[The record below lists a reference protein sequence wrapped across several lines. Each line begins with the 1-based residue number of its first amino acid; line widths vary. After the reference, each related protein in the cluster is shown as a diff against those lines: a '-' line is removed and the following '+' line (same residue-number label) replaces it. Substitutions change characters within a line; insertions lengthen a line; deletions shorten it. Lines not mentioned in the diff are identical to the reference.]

1 MRRLTLI
8 AVLAASAALLLTA
21 CGGGEAD
28 PASSP
33 APAGTEPATTSE
45 EQGSGKADPRDD
57 GFEIAL
63 GEWALTAEAESIRPG
78 STTFVITN
86 RGTVPHGFE
95 IEREDVEDDA
105 SKVETRF
112 LEPGE
117 TVEVELD
124 LDEGVYKLECNVE
137 GHDDMGM
144 EMLLEVRKDA
154 PLAKAKKSS
163 AKKAKTGVAIEG
175 FAFSPATVEVAV
187 GQEVTWENHD
197 PAEHTVTQ
205 EDGGFDSGTMAQGAA
220 FKTTFDAPGE
230 YRYICALHPGMKG
243 TVVVT
248 G

>member
-8 AVLAASAALLLTA
+8 AVLAASAAVLLTA
-21 CGGGEAD
+21 CGGGEAE

-45 EQGSGKADPRDD
+45 PQGSDQADPRDD

-63 GEWALTAEAESIRPG
+63 GEWALTAEAEAIRPG
-78 STTFVITN
+78 RTAFVITN

-95 IEREDVEDDA
+95 LEREDVEDDD

-117 TVEVELD
+117 SVEVELD
-124 LDEGVYKLECNVE
+124 LAEGVYKLECNVE

-154 PLAKAKKSS
+154 PL
-163 AKKAKTGVAIEG
+163 G
-175 FAFSPATVEVAV
+175 
-187 GQEVTWENHD
+187 
-197 PAEHTVTQ
+197 
-205 EDGGFDSGTMAQGAA
+205 
-220 FKTTFDAPGE
+220 
-230 YRYICALHPGMKG
+230 
-243 TVVVT
+243 
-248 G
+248 

>member
-1 MRRLTLI
+1 
-8 AVLAASAALLLTA
+8 
-21 CGGGEAD
+21 
-28 PASSP
+28 
-33 APAGTEPATTSE
+33 
-45 EQGSGKADPRDD
+45 
-57 GFEIAL
+57 
-63 GEWALTAEAESIRPG
+63 
-78 STTFVITN
+78 
-86 RGTVPHGFE
+86 
-95 IEREDVEDDA
+95 
-105 SKVETRF
+105 
-112 LEPGE
+112 
-117 TVEVELD
+117 
-124 LDEGVYKLECNVE
+124 
-137 GHDDMGM
+137 MGM